1 MLRYISTWEFLR
13 TLEKYEKHS
22 PSARASPHCSLF
34 SFKKCIMNCA
44 RSYRW
49 RRLRALYLNSAL
61 VWRRAR
67 ALWKY
72 NELVLT
78 NHSAHISLNILF
90 ETSYKTHGGGGGA
103 FLLLLKSLNVL
114 FHFVLVAIAVIVYL
128 RSLLTLELSSTDL
141 QQLVLNSLGVISEF
155 CLSHLGWNLHWWGR
169 GARYRFLHLH
179 QKLQR
184 FFRLWRFLR

>member
-1 MLRYISTWEFLR
+1 MLSYISTWEFLR
-13 TLEKYEKHS
+13 TLEKCEKHS

-34 SFKKCIMNCA
+34 SFTKCIINCA

-49 RRLRALYLNSAL
+49 RKLRALYLNSAL
-61 VWRRAR
+61 VWLGR
-67 ALWKY
+67 
-72 NELVLT
+72 VLYG
-78 NHSAHISLNILF
+78 NIMNSFWPIMAHISLNILKQVIKH
-90 ETSYKTHGGGGGA
+90 TRGGGL
-103 FLLLLKSLNVL
+103 FLCSLDVL
-114 FHFVLVAIAVIVYL
+114 FHFFLVAIAVIVHL
-128 RSLLTLELSSTDL
+128 RSPLTLEMSSTDF
-141 QQLVLNSLGVISEF
+141 QQLVLNSLRVTSEF

>member
-1 MLRYISTWEFLR
+1 MRE
-13 TLEKYEKHS
+13 TLEKCEKHS

-34 SFKKCIMNCA
+34 SFIKCIMNCA
-44 RSYRW
+44 RSNRW

-61 VWRRAR
+61 VWRRVR

-78 NHSAHISLNILF
+78 NHGTHISLNILKQVINKWGRG
-90 ETSYKTHGGGGGA
+90 EGLILY
-103 FLLLLKSLNVL
+103 SLNVS
-114 FHFVLVAIAVIVYL
+114 FHFVLVAIAVRVYL
-128 RSLLTLELSSTDL
+128 RSPLTLEISSTDS
-141 QQLVLNSLGVISEF
+141 QQLVLNSLRVISEF